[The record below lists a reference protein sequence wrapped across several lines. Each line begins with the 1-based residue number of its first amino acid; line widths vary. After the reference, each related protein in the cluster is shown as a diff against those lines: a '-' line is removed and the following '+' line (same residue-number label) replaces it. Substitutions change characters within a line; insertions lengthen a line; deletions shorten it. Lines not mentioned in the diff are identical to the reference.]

1 MKIIVFCFL
10 SFLLTSVVQ
19 AKETDVYVNNIEVRG
34 NQFVE
39 TGRILANLV
48 SQKNQDINRSHIAKD
63 IRRLMKTG
71 FYQDVRVLH
80 ENGVL
85 IFEVI
90 ENPMIAA
97 LDFEGN
103 DEILTKKLKPLVSLK
118 PGRIVSIAAI
128 KKDEIRL
135 RKEYLKKGFYQVD
148 IHVEQKKLSDGRI
161 SLTFHI
167 DEGDVTRIKR
177 IRFIGNKSFS
187 DRDLQDVTMSRA
199 ADFMAWFGDRDVFDS
214 ERLKADSQMLMKW
227 YLDHGYLDAQV
238 ESTIASLSP
247 DKRWFYIHFNI
258 HEGPI
263 YRVRKLSVSGDMVPS
278 RKALKSTISL
288 EYGENYSLQ
297 ALQNTINAMTETVG
311 DEGFAFANITPEFH
325 RDLNTNTVDIRFH
338 VEKNREI
345 YIRRILITGN
355 SKTEDEVIR
364 RELRQHEASRYSAK
378 NYNLSKKRLNRK
390 DFFEK
395 VRFSFKE
402 TEQSNQVDLEVAV
415 QEKKTGSF
423 SIGAGY
429 SQLEKTFFTGKLE
442 ERNFLGKG
450 LGANL
455 NASIGGATQ
464 NFNISITEPY
474 FLNQELSLTTNVFK
488 TQSDLQTVTQY
499 TQDNVGGG
507 LTLGVPLTE
516 EMSYSIGYQY
526 TRTNLTN
533 IPAGSSLLL
542 LSQAGTNITGEIS
555 QAIGWDNRNRVL
567 AATEGSAHSISLNIA
582 GIGGDNY
589 FTEISTSSKW
599 YTELAPRYTFN
610 PQISWRQ
617 ISGYKKKPVPI
628 YRRYSMGGMGS
639 LRGFD
644 NYGISILDPLS
655 GDIIGGNQMIQ
666 ASLNLFVPLP
676 YVETG
681 GFRGVFF
688 LDAGTVADKTNS
700 LQWRT
705 MRASYG
711 FAIEWLSPIGPVG
724 LIWGYPIRQQPGD
737 RLKAFEFALGSG
749 F

>member
-10 SFLLTSVVQ
+10 SILFTSSVQ
-19 AKETDVYVNNIEVRG
+19 ANEQDVYVSDIQVRG

-39 TGRILANLV
+39 TDHILANLV
-48 SQKNQDINRSHIAKD
+48 SQKAKDINNNHIAKD

-71 FYQDVRVLH
+71 FYQDVRVLY

-85 IFEVI
+85 IFKVI
-90 ENPMIAA
+90 ENPMIAS

-103 DEILTKKLKPLVSLK
+103 DEILTKKLTPLLSLK
-118 PGRIVSIAAI
+118 PGRILSMAAMQ
-128 KKDEIRL
+128 KDETRL

-148 IHVEQKKLSDGRI
+148 IKVTPKKLSDGRVA
-161 SLTFHI
+161 LTFYI
-167 DEGDVTRIKR
+167 EEGDVTRIKR
-177 IRFIGNKSFS
+177 IRFIGNNAFS
-187 DRDLQDVTMSRA
+187 DQDLQGVTMSRA
-199 ADFMAWFGDRDVFDS
+199 ADFVAWFGDRDIFDS
-214 ERLKADSQMLMKW
+214 ERLKADAQVLMKW

-238 ESTIASLSP
+238 ESTIASLSA
-247 DKRWFYIHFNI
+247 DKRWFYINFNI

-263 YRVRKLSVSGDMVPS
+263 YKVRKLSLSGDIVPD
-278 RKALKSTISL
+278 RKTLKSKILL
-288 EYGENYSLQ
+288 EYGETYSLT
-297 ALQNTINAMTETVG
+297 ALQSTLSAMTEAVG
-311 DEGFAFANITPEFH
+311 NEGFAFANVTPEFH
-325 RDLNTNTVDIRFH
+325 RDLNTNTVDIRFN

-345 YIRRILITGN
+345 YIRRIFITGN
-355 SKTEDEVIR
+355 SKTEDEVVR
-364 RELRQHEASRYSAK
+364 RELRQHEASRYDASK
-378 NYNLSKKRLNRK
+378 YNMSKKRLNRK

-402 TEQSNQVDLEVAV
+402 TNEQSQVDLEVAV
-415 QEKKTGSF
+415 EEKKTGSF

-455 NASIGGATQ
+455 NASIGGTTQ
-464 NFNISITEPY
+464 NFNLSITEPY
-474 FLNQELSLTTNVFK
+474 FLGEELSLTTNVFK
-488 TQSDLQTVTQY
+488 TQSNLQTITQY
-499 TQDNVGGG
+499 TQNNTGGG

-526 TRTNLTN
+526 TGTNLTN
-533 IPAGSSLLL
+533 IPVNASLLL
-542 LSQAGTNITGEIS
+542 LSQAGINVTGEVS
-555 QAIGWDNRNRVL
+555 QAIGWDNRDKVL
-567 AATEGSAHSISLNIA
+567 ASTSGSTHSLSVNIA

-589 FTEISTSSKW
+589 FTEFSVASKW
-599 YTELAPRYTFN
+599 YTQLAPRYILN
-610 PQISWRQ
+610 PQVSLRQ
-617 ISGYKKKPVPI
+617 ISGYKKKNVPI
-628 YRRYSMGGMGS
+628 YRRYSIGGMGS

-644 NYGISILDPLS
+644 NFGVSILDPVT
-655 GDIIGGNQMIQ
+655 GDIIGGNQMMK

-676 YVETG
+676 YVKTG